1 MASILSTLGLIL
13 SKIPLLLKTIVF
25 YLASLSPTAR
35 KWDLGTEVA
44 VTMLRDFLGN
54 APPSTVSAQQ
64 ALFMRRDTGARG
76 RIWVARA
83 TLPAPPE
90 DDVWRQLRDA
100 IAALGTAAAAYEA
113 PPLQDVSGEWVG
125 VRHGVSRWAAEP
137 ARVSER
143 DKFARLTAEAQ
154 TDVTVLYIHGGAN
167 YLMDPVSARPV
178 ALTYATHGK
187 CRVFS
192 VRYRLAPQ
200 GPFPSALLDVFVA
213 YLSLLYPPPG
223 AWHSPVS
230 ASSLIVTGDSAGG
243 NLSTSLLQLLLQLH
257 RAAAAAAAA
266 ASPPTVRFH
275 GRDVPVPLPAGV
287 GLNSPSLDLTR
298 SMQWSESFLQYDY
311 LPPPH
316 LSPVTSPPCA
326 VWPADPPRVHLYC
339 EGGALAHPLVSPMA
353 AASWEGAPPVF
364 FVCGEELL
372 ADEAKTVA
380 CRMARQGVP
389 VVWEQ
394 WEAMPHCFSMLLTWT
409 EASRVSYRGWA
420 DFVRDAVR
428 GEVQTKGCYVEVKTL
443 KRREVDVKTLT
454 TISDEDVLEGM
465 AAGRKRIE
473 DKFAHLLK

>member
-1 MASILSTLGLIL
+1 MASILGTIGLIL

-64 ALFMRRDTGARG
+64 ALFTRRDTGARG

-83 TLPAPPE
+83 TLRAPPE
-90 DDVWRQLRDA
+90 DDDVGG
-100 IAALGTAAAAYEA
+100 GTAGAYEA
-113 PPLQDVSGEWVG
+113 PPLQDVGGEWVG
-125 VRHGVSRWAAEP
+125 VRHGVSRWAPEP
-137 ARVSER
+137 ARMTER

-154 TDVTVLYIHGGAN
+154 TDVTVLYIHGGAT

-178 ALTYATHGK
+178 ALAYATHGK

-213 YLSLLYPPPG
+213 YLSLLHPPPG
-223 AWHSPVS
+223 AWHSPVP

-243 NLSTSLLQLLLQLH
+243 NLGTSLLQLLLQLH
-257 RAAAAAAAA
+257 RAAAAAA

-311 LPPPH
+311 LPTPQR
-316 LSPVTSPPCA
+316 SPVTSPSCA

-380 CRMARQGVP
+380 CRMARQGVA

-394 WEAMPHCFSMLLTWT
+394 WEAMPHCFGMLLTWT
-409 EASRVSYRGWA
+409 EASRASYHGWA

-454 TISDEDVLEGM
+454 MMSDEDVLEGM

-473 DKFAHLLK
+473 NKFAYLLK

>member
-1 MASILSTLGLIL
+1 MASILGTIGLIL

-54 APPSTVSAQQ
+54 APLSTVSAQQ
-64 ALFMRRDTGARG
+64 ALFTRRDTGARG

-83 TLPAPPE
+83 TLRAPPE
-90 DDVWRQLRDA
+90 DDVWRQLRGA
-100 IAALGTAAAAYEA
+100 IAALGGGTAAAYEA
-113 PPLQDVSGEWVG
+113 PPLQDVGGEWVG
-125 VRHGVSRWAAEP
+125 VRHGVSRWAPEP
-137 ARVSER
+137 ARMTEE
-143 DKFARLTAEAQ
+143 DKFARLTAEAR
-154 TDVTVLYIHGGAN
+154 TDVTVLYIHGGAT

-178 ALTYATHGK
+178 ALAYATHGK

-213 YLSLLYPPPG
+213 YLSLLHPPPG
-223 AWHSPVS
+223 AWHSPVP

-243 NLSTSLLQLLLQLH
+243 NLGTSLLQLLLQLH
-257 RAAAAAAAA
+257 RAA

-275 GRDVPVPLPAGV
+275 GRDVPLPLPAGV

-311 LPPPH
+311 LPTPQR
-316 LSPVTSPPCA
+316 SPVTSPPCA

-380 CRMARQGVP
+380 CRMARQGVA

-394 WEAMPHCFSMLLTWT
+394 WEAMPHCFGMLLTWT

-454 TISDEDVLEGM
+454 MMSDEDVLEGM

-473 DKFAHLLK
+473 NKFAYLLK

>member
-1 MASILSTLGLIL
+1 MASILGTIGFVL

-64 ALFMRRDTGARG
+64 ALFTRRDTGARG

-83 TLPAPPE
+83 TLRAPPE
-90 DDVWRQLRDA
+90 DDVWRQLRGA
-100 IAALGTAAAAYEA
+100 IAALGTAAAAAYEA
-113 PPLQDVSGEWVG
+113 PPRPVGGGDVSGEWVG
-125 VRHGVSRWAAEP
+125 VRHGVSRWAPEP
-137 ARVSER
+137 ARMSEG

-154 TDVTVLYIHGGAN
+154 TDVTVLYIHGGAT

-178 ALTYATHGK
+178 ALAYATHGK

-213 YLSLLYPPPG
+213 YLSLLHPPRG
-223 AWHSPVS
+223 AWHSPVP

-243 NLSTSLLQLLLQLH
+243 NLGTSLLQLLLQLH
-257 RAAAAAAAA
+257 RAA

-311 LPPPH
+311 LPTPQR
-316 LSPVTSPPCA
+316 SPVTSPPCA

-380 CRMARQGVP
+380 CRMARQGVA

-394 WEAMPHCFSMLLTWT
+394 WEAMPHCFGMLLTWT

-454 TISDEDVLEGM
+454 LMSDEDVLDG
-465 AAGRKRIE
+465 G
-473 DKFAHLLK
+473 HGGWS